1 MNGVLQLKIYSQKQI
16 INDYILLVA
25 GKDIYLYK
33 IRYIYIYTY
42 IYISIYLKIVWKL
55 AFLKIISTIT

>member
-33 IRYIYIYTY
+33 IRYIYIYIY
-42 IYISIYLKIVWKL
+42 IYQFI
-55 AFLKIISTIT
+55 

>member
-33 IRYIYIYTY
+33 IRYIYIY
-42 IYISIYLKIVWKL
+42 ISIYLKIVWKL

>member
-33 IRYIYIYTY
+33 IRYIYIY

>member
-1 MNGVLQLKIYSQKQI
+1 MNGVLQLKNYSQKQI

-33 IRYIYIYTY
+33 IIYIY

>member
-1 MNGVLQLKIYSQKQI
+1 MNGVLQLKIHSQKQI

-33 IRYIYIYTY
+33 IRYIYIY
-42 IYISIYLKIVWKL
+42 INLFKDL
-55 AFLKIISTIT
+55 HF

>member
-33 IRYIYIYTY
+33 IRYIYIY
-42 IYISIYLKIVWKL
+42 IYINLFKDSLKTCIFKNYINNNIVN
-55 AFLKIISTIT
+55 